1 MVQIKRVR
9 KYFAQS
15 FNGIYVKE
23 DGIEKLVQF
32 AFHNRIRLEE
42 CYLIAFELKNKL
54 ALPPEKLVEAH
65 ELSLKGEIRPGVF
78 VSLFPLRLIFHPVCA
93 ILKGRPAY
101 ALFFHVILVKPIHF
115 AFAPDSRHKTLPKV
129 NMQPPPLFRM
139 GLRLKENN

>member
-65 ELSLKGEIRPGVF
+65 ELSLKGENRPEVF
-78 VSLFPLRLIFHPVCA
+78 ASLLQVRLILQPVCA
-93 ILKGRPAY
+93 ILKSLYYLA
-101 ALFFHVILVKPIHF
+101 VLVRR
-115 AFAPDSRHKTLPKV
+115 A
-129 NMQPPPLFRM
+129 
-139 GLRLKENN
+139 